1 MTEEEA
7 DALDERFTKNTYE
20 PGPNGTGAFSRR
32 FGNTA
37 HIIAISSAA
46 AAYLNS
52 KAFAT
57 HKTPSEIVMDM
68 IQKEIA
74 AAS

>member
-7 DALDERFTKNTYE
+7 DALDEEYTRNPPV
-20 PGPNGTGAFSRR
+20 PGPNGTGAWSKWRR
-32 FGNTA
+32 NIA
-37 HIIAISSAA
+37 HMIAIDDASAV
-46 AAYLNS
+46 YLRS

-57 HKTPSEIVMDM
+57 HKTPTELVHDM

>member
-7 DALDERFTKNTYE
+7 DALDEYYTENPPT
-20 PGPNGTGAFSRR
+20 PGPNGTGAWGKWR
-32 FGNTA
+32 GNVA
-37 HIIAISSAA
+37 HIIAINNAS
-46 AAYLNS
+46 AAYLRS

-57 HKTPSEIVMDM
+57 HKTPSELVEAM
-68 IQKEIA
+68 IQREIA